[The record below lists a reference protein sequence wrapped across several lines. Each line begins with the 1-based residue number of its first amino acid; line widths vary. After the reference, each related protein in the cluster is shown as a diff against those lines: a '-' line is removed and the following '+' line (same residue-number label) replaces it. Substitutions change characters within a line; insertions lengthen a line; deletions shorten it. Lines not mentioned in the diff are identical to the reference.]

1 MNYEEKLKEELRLEN
16 NLKRLSIDR
25 KCFKKSEQE
34 KTDLANAKKLYKQE
48 QKLKKK

>member
-1 MNYEEKLKEELRLEN
+1 MEWYKTLTIEQRISLKE
-16 NLKRLSIDR
+16 LSIDR
-25 KCFKKSEQE
+25 KCFQKSEQE